1 MKTNRLAVALS
12 VALLGFA
19 PAFAAAPNDNNATTK
34 PADSAAMPATQLIQK
49 LMKPQSSI
57 TRGRVTVNGKA
68 IDYQAE
74 AGTLVLDGTGVN
86 ESVPEVAIG
95 YTAYFRQGAAPANR
109 PITFIYNGGPGSAT
123 MWLHMGSFGPKR
135 VVTNDDT
142 HTPAAPYQIVENQ
155 YSLLDASDLVF
166 IDMPGTGFGRL
177 LPQGADEKAR
187 AESQKKL
194 AQKYW
199 GVDQDAQA
207 FARFVT
213 QFLSTHNR
221 WNSPKYLF
229 GESYGTPRSAVLA
242 NVLTTQYNV
251 ELNGVMLLSSILN
264 FSLSVDGAGANPGVD
279 LPYVVGLPTYAAT
292 AWYHHKL
299 PKYAN
304 ATVEAVVDD
313 AIKFARGEFQQ
324 ALLAGITLDQAQK
337 QEIAQK
343 LSDLIGLPVPYLM
356 KANLRVDGGMFEEQ
370 LLNDTDTTA
379 GRLDSRFTGPSID
392 PLAKSRSYDPQS
404 AALSP
409 AYVAALNAYMRND
422 LKFGD
427 GWVYRPSA
435 HVAPNFRWD
444 YNRAPS
450 PGQGGGGS
458 RTMALNVL
466 PDLARAMKFNPNLK
480 VMLMGG
486 YYDIATPFYTA
497 IYELEHLPI
506 QDSLRKNIS
515 YKMYPSGHMVYA
527 HVPSLEKLHGDVAQF
542 IESTSPASR

>member
-1 MKTNRLAVALS
+1 MKMNRLAVALS
-12 VALLGFA
+12 VAMLSFA
-19 PAFAAAPNDNNATTK
+19 PAFAAAPAESAAATK
-34 PADSAAMPATQLIQK
+34 PAASAALSSTQLVQK
-49 LMKPQSSI
+49 LMKPQSSL

-86 ESVPEVAIG
+86 ESVPELAIG
-95 YTAYFRQGAAPANR
+95 YVAYFRQGAAPASR

-123 MWLHMGSFGPKR
+123 MWLHMGSVGPKR

-142 HTPAAPYQIVENQ
+142 HTPAAPYQIVENE

-166 IDMPGTGFGRL
+166 IDLPGTGFGRL

-187 AESQKKL
+187 AASQKEL
-194 AQKYW
+194 AKKYW

-242 NVLTTQYNV
+242 NALTTQYNV
-251 ELNGVMLLSSILN
+251 ELNGVILLSSILN
-264 FSLSVDGAGANPGVD
+264 FSLSVDGADNNPGVD

-292 AWYHHKL
+292 AWYHKKL

-304 ATVEAVVDD
+304 ATVEQVVDD
-313 AIKFARGEFQQ
+313 AIKFARGDLQQ
-324 ALLAGITLDQAQK
+324 ALLAGGTLDPAQK
-337 QEIAQK
+337 QDVAQK
-343 LSDLIGLPVPYLM
+343 LSDLIGLPVPYLL
-356 KANLRVDGGMFEEQ
+356 KANLRVDGGMFEQQ
-370 LLNDTDTTA
+370 LLGDTDTTA
-379 GRLDSRFTGPSID
+379 GRLDSRFTGPSMD
-392 PLAKSRSYDPQS
+392 PLAKSRGHDPQS
-404 AALSP
+404 AAISG
-409 AYVAALNAYMRND
+409 AYVAAVNSYMRND

-435 HVAPNFRWD
+435 RVAPNFRWD
-444 YNRAPS
+444 YDRVPTF
-450 PGQGGGGS
+450 GRGGGS
-458 RTMALNVL
+458 RNMALNVL
-466 PDLARAMKFNPNLK
+466 PDLARAMKYNSNLK
-480 VMLMGG
+480 VLLMGG

-527 HVPSLEKLHGDVAQF
+527 HLPSLQKMHGDLAEF
-542 IESTSPASR
+542 IESTSHAPR

>member
-1 MKTNRLAVALS
+1 MKANRLVVAL
-12 VALLGFA
+12 
-19 PAFAAAPNDNNATTK
+19 AAALFC
-34 PADSAAMPATQLIQK
+34 SMPALAAGADESKAAPPAAHAPLSSTQLVQK
-49 LMKPQSSI
+49 LMKPQSSL

-86 ESVPEVAIG
+86 ESVPELAIG
-95 YTAYFRQGAAPANR
+95 YVAYFRQGAAPASR

-123 MWLHMGSFGPKR
+123 MWLHMGSVGPKR

-142 HTPAAPYQIVENQ
+142 HTPAAPYQIVENE

-187 AESQKKL
+187 AASQKEL
-194 AQKYW
+194 AKKYW

-242 NVLTTQYNV
+242 NALTTQYNV
-251 ELNGVMLLSSILN
+251 ELNGVILLSSILN
-264 FSLSVDGAGANPGVD
+264 FSLSVDGADSNPGVD

-292 AWYHHKL
+292 AWYHKKL

-304 ATVEAVVDD
+304 ATVEQVVDD
-313 AIKFARGEFQQ
+313 AIKFARGDLQQ
-324 ALLAGITLDQAQK
+324 ALLAGGTLDPAQK
-337 QEIAQK
+337 QDVAQK
-343 LSDLIGLPVPYLM
+343 LSDLIGLPVPYLL
-356 KANLRVDGGMFEEQ
+356 KANLRVDGGMFEQQ
-370 LLNDTDTTA
+370 LLGDTDTTA
-379 GRLDSRFTGPSID
+379 GRLDSRFTGPSMD
-392 PLAKSRSYDPQS
+392 PLAKSRGYDPQS
-404 AALSP
+404 AAISG
-409 AYVAALNAYMRND
+409 AYVAAVNSYMRND

-435 HVAPNFRWD
+435 RVAPNFHWD
-444 YNRAPS
+444 YNRAPA
-450 PGQGGGGS
+450 PGRGGFS

-466 PDLARAMKFNPNLK
+466 PDLAHAMKYNSNLK
-480 VMLMGG
+480 VLLMGG

-527 HVPSLEKLHGDVAQF
+527 HLPSLQKMHGDLAEF
-542 IESTSPASR
+542 IESTSHAPR